1 MADNLLNRNSI
12 RLLREAWS
20 TPAALA
26 QELFMIASD
35 EPVDQARPRTPQ
47 VQARIERAAANAPPQ
62 PAARQA
68 AIVRPPQPSL
78 GDQMRQRIAAA
89 SAFTFPSA
97 PTNSSAS
104 VPGGGPVDLGLPR
117 NGGTAV
123 APIAYASQWTGGVPG
138 NPRRPTQ
145 QPGVQASQ
153 TGQPGRSADASTSP
167 PRERVSSPQPAP
179 PAFPGSV
186 RGEEPPA
193 MAGQARERSEPA
205 PVQSAATPVA
215 ARALDVPSQGTRV
228 PVRAVD
234 RADPFS
240 VRTASGFVNLRS
252 GQIAVTRPRR
262 SAPPAP
268 DRPSGNPLPAAPHA
282 AFDYPPTDPNDAYQP
297 FGLAGAYSGME
308 RLAGDHLPHDYPTIE
323 RDHSDPFARKYYDL
337 RFYPTDWDSPRPSGG
352 GGGTTSYVGQLVD
365 DSSGLSCQVQ
375 LFPDGPAGDPGETV
389 TVQILQLAP
398 SETIPSGT
406 WLWGIQ
412 KTGSTYCG
420 QVPIWL

>member
-268 DRPSGNPLPAAPHA
+268 TAHQATPCQRLPTQRSIIRRLIRTTRTNHSAWRERTQAWSGWLATTCLTTTRQSNATIATRSPGSITTFASTRPTGIARARA
-282 AFDYPPTDPNDAYQP
+282 VAVA
-297 FGLAGAYSGME
+297 GL
-308 RLAGDHLPHDYPTIE
+308 R
-323 RDHSDPFARKYYDL
+323 R
-337 RFYPTDWDSPRPSGG
+337 
-352 GGGTTSYVGQLVD
+352 TSASL
-365 DSSGLSCQVQ
+365 LM
-375 LFPDGPAGDPGETV
+375 
-389 TVQILQLAP
+389 
-398 SETIPSGT
+398 IP
-406 WLWGIQ
+406 
-412 KTGSTYCG
+412 
-420 QVPIWL
+420 VV